1 MIEKVY
7 RLIEQEKLIEQG
19 DFVLAGVSGGAD
31 SVCLLLL
38 LLAYRDRCAFSLE
51 VIHVEHG
58 IRGEASR
65 ADAAFVEALCLA
77 HGIPCHV
84 YAVDAIDYAKQ
95 NGIGLEEAARK
106 LRYDCYGRAVC
117 ESGGQSVK
125 VALAHHADDNAE
137 TILFQL
143 VRGSG
148 IRGMCGMRPIR
159 AMDGGAAVI
168 RPLLAVTR
176 SEIEQY
182 LKEQGQEYRVDVTN
196 LDTDYSRN
204 RIRHK
209 VLPELLKINPGA
221 VEHMTRT
228 SGMLLELSDYL
239 SREAEQLMAKTCHFL
254 EDACEI
260 EESFFIEY
268 QPVLQ
273 KEAVLRILSRI
284 AGNNRDIASIH
295 VEEVL
300 RLAERQVG
308 RMLSLPYRMRAT
320 RIYGGVR
327 IEKES
332 QAQGNTT
339 GKVKQYDITRE
350 MLQAAEAGE
359 EIRILLEEEEICLC
373 VHDFN
378 GEMQEIPKK
387 TYTKWL
393 NYDKIECGLQLRQR
407 ADKDYLMI
415 DEKGHKKKLKEYFI
429 EEKIPREQ
437 RNRIWL
443 LTEESHV
450 LWVIGRRI
458 SADYKIDKNTRK
470 ILEVRIS
477 GGNYREDQED

>member
-1 MIEKVY
+1 MEKVY
-7 RLIEQEKLIEQG
+7 RLIEQEKLIEPG

-38 LLAYRDRCAFSLE
+38 LLAYRSRCAFSLE

-65 ADAAFVEALCLA
+65 EDAAFVEMLCRA
-77 HGIPCHV
+77 HGIPCKICT
-84 YAVDAIDYAKQ
+84 VDAPGYAREH
-95 NGIGLEEAARK
+95 GIGLEEAARE
-106 LRYDCYGRAVC
+106 LRYGCYGKAAR
-117 ESGGQSVK
+117 ESGAEHVR

-137 TILFQL
+137 TVLFQL

-148 IRGMCGMRPIR
+148 IRGLCGMRAFR
-159 AMDGGAAVI
+159 AMDDGTAVI

-176 SEIEQY
+176 SEIENY
-182 LKEQGQEYRVDVTN
+182 LREQGQNYREDATN

-209 VLPELLKINPGA
+209 VLPELVKINPGA

-228 SGMLLELSDYL
+228 AGMLMEVSEYL
-239 SREAEQLMAKTCHFL
+239 AGETQRLITETCHFS
-254 EDACEI
+254 EDECVIGAK
-260 EESFFIEY
+260 FFAEY
-268 QPVLQ
+268 PEVLQ
-273 KEAVLRILSRI
+273 KEAVLGILGRV
-284 AGNNRDIASIH
+284 AGSGRDIASIH

-300 RLAERQVG
+300 RLAGLQVG
-308 RMLSLPYRMRAT
+308 RTLSLPYRMRAT
-320 RIYGGVR
+320 RVYEGVR
-327 IEKES
+327 IKKEN
-332 QAQGNTT
+332 AVAGEMPRDEMC
-339 GKVKQYDITRE
+339 YDITRE

-359 EIRILLEEEEICLC
+359 EIHISLGEGEFYLR

-393 NYDKIECGLQLRQR
+393 NYDKIECGLQLRRR

-415 DEKGHKKKLKEYFI
+415 DEEGHRKKLKAYFI
-429 EEKIPREQ
+429 EEKVPGEQ
-437 RNRIWL
+437 RSRIWL
-443 LTEESHV
+443 LTEKSHV
-450 LWVIGRRI
+450 LWVIGKRI
-458 SADYKIDKNTRK
+458 SADCKIDKNTRK